1 MNRLNRVMRMSL
13 TNNSRRNSMKM
24 EKKLKDKNNKS
35 LKKENKMKLMKKVL
49 MNNSKMWIVM
59 DNLFKIMDHL
69 MRM

>member
-1 MNRLNRVMRMSL
+1 
-13 TNNSRRNSMKM
+13 MKM